1 MSYKEFQAE
10 YSRIQ
15 NLSKIEDPEPWL
27 EYPPLIEEMLETI
40 RCKEEALKWYKG
52 VNKVGTVY
60 WWTKEP
66 GDNYIGEEEIVKDSD
81 TCFLSLI
88 GSNQLTLDQVKYVSK
103 FMYSYIDT
111 DKYDY
116 FFQSYDK

>member
-1 MSYKEFQAE
+1 
-10 YSRIQ
+10 
-15 NLSKIEDPEPWL
+15 
-27 EYPPLIEEMLETI
+27 MLETI

-81 TCFLSLI
+81 TCFLYLI